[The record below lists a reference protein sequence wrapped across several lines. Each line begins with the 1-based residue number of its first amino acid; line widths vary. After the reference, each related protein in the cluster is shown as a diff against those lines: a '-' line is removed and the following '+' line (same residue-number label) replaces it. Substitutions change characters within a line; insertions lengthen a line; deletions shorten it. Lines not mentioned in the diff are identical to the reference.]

1 MARKVLK
8 EVMFEEEDL
17 VEEVEPEPQI
27 LKEDKPEEKEVLKEG
42 NYVTIGW
49 YVIQRGRWTRS

>member
-1 MARKVLK
+1 MVRKVLK

-27 LKEDKPEEKEVLKEG
+27 LQEDKPEEKEVLKEG
-42 NYVTIGW
+42 
-49 YVIQRGRWTRS
+49 

>member
-17 VEEVEPEPQI
+17 IEEEVTPEPQI
-27 LKEDKPEEKEVLKEG
+27 LQEDKPEEKEVSKEG
-42 NYVTIGW
+42 
-49 YVIQRGRWTRS
+49 